1 MTNEIKLKKREDRLF
16 WTKEDVQ
23 KAIEETSKFYED
35 KIKKLLLDNEY
46 FYNDNIYLE
55 NKLKVEREKFI
66 KILDEIVARNFK
78 DEYGACI
85 YFSDIEEIKQRI
97 KEE

>member
-1 MTNEIKLKKREDRLF
+1 MNKEIKEKVKSIQERYAGEITEFKLY
-16 WTKEDVQ
+16 
-23 KAIEETSKFYED
+23 KAIEETSKAKDE
-35 KIKKLLLDNEY
+35 E
-46 FYNDNIYLE
+46 
-55 NKLKVEREKFI
+55 FI
-66 KILDEIVARNFK
+66 KILDEIVSRNFK